1 MANKHLLTAYAK
13 ITASQQL
20 YYSPVVELPQI
31 GVPLATI
38 YCFLSKVDP
47 WDNESDPVTPTQD
60 QKTIKQVFKNMF
72 VAKQIYSSDMANV
85 IERIDWTSGTTY
97 DYYRDDVDMFAVD
110 TNGSLIKKFYVKN
123 KYDQVFKCLWNANG
137 AASTNEPYFE
147 PGSYGTNN
155 IYQGPDGYK
164 WKYMY
169 TIDSGLKIKFMDK
182 NWIPVPIIGTSPNP
196 LLSSAG
202 AGDIEVINVLS
213 GGSGYD
219 TSNSV
224 ISVSITGDG
233 TGATATANVVNGVVR
248 DIIVTNPGT
257 NYTYANASIVS
268 TPSLGSGCS
277 LIAPT
282 SPIAGHGFDA
292 VGEFGVSRVMVSV
305 NFSGSE
311 NGVLP
316 TDIDFHQLGIVIN
329 PTSIQNSPYP
339 ATGSIYK
346 TSTDLVVAPGFGTYA
361 MDEVVYQG
369 NTLET
374 ATFTAKVLSFDVASN
389 VLKLINITGT
399 PTTDASVFGNTSKT
413 ARTLLNYS
421 VPDFQIFSGY
431 IVYIENRSAV
441 QRSSDGTEQFKFVLG
456 Y

>member
-1 MANKHLLTAYAK
+1 
-13 ITASQQL
+13 
-20 YYSPVVELPQI
+20 
-31 GVPLATI
+31 
-38 YCFLSKVDP
+38 
-47 WDNESDPVTPTQD
+47 
-60 QKTIKQVFKNMF
+60 MF
-72 VAKQIYSSDMANV
+72 VAKQVYSSDMANV
-85 IERIDWTSGTTY
+85 IQRINWNSGTTY
-97 DYYRDDVDMFAVD
+97 DYYRDDVDMFETDA
-110 TNGSLIKKFYVKN
+110 NGFLVKKFYVKN
-123 KYDQVFKCLWNANG
+123 KYDQVFKCLWNSNG
-137 AASTNEPYFE
+137 AGSTNEPYFE
-147 PGSYGTNN
+147 PGTYGTNN

-169 TIDSGLKIKFMDK
+169 TIDSGLKVKFMDDT
-182 NWIPVPIIGTSPNP
+182 WIPVPIIGTAPNP
-196 LLSSAG
+196 LLTSAG
-202 AGDIEVINVLS
+202 CGDIEVINVLN

-224 ISVSITGDG
+224 ITVSITGDG
-233 TGATATANVVNGVVR
+233 TGATATANVVGGVVR
-248 DIIVTNPGT
+248 DIIVTNPGS
-257 NYTYANASIVS
+257 NYTYANAAIVA
-268 TPSLGSGCS
+268 TPSIGSGCS

-282 SPIAGHGFDA
+282 SPIAGHGYDA
-292 VGEFGVSRVMVSV
+292 VSELGVSRLMVSV

-311 NGVLP
+311 GGVLP
-316 TDIDFHQLGIVIN
+316 TDIDFHQLGLIIN
-329 PTSIQNSPYP
+329 PTSLQNSPYS

-346 TSTDLVVAPGFGTYA
+346 TTTDLVVAPGFGSYV

-369 NTLET
+369 ASLST

-399 PTTDASVFGNTSKT
+399 PTTDASVFGDTSKT

-431 IVYIENRSAV
+431 ITYIENRSAV